1 MPIYDYECANCKRR
15 FEVVHGVHVPGPTE
29 CPLCGGGPV
38 RKAISAP
45 AVHFKGSGW
54 AKKERR
60 ASSPSSAKKDGD
72 SGTGGSDD
80 AARTTAPASTVTTER
95 QGDTTGS
102 AADKADKA
110 DKAGTVEKSNSQKGG
125 D

>member
-1 MPIYDYECANCKRR
+1 MPIYDYECANCKRL

-60 ASSPSSAKKDGD
+60 ASAPSSSKKDSDGS
-72 SGTGGSDD
+72 SGGGEE
-80 AARTTAPASTVTTER
+80 AARTSTSTSTVTTDKKS
-95 QGDTTGS
+95 DTTGS
-102 AADKADKA
+102 GGDKAEKAEKADKA
-110 DKAGTVEKSNSQKGG
+110 AVEKGG

>member
-15 FEVVHGVHVPGPTE
+15 FEVVHGVHASGPTE

-60 ASSPSSAKKDGD
+60 ASSPSTSKKDGD
-72 SGTGGSDD
+72 GGTGGSDD
-80 AARTTAPASTVTTER
+80 AARTTTPTSTVTTDR
-95 QGDTTGS
+95 KTDTTGS
-102 AADKADKA
+102 SGGDKADK
-110 DKAGTVEKSNSQKGG
+110 VEKTTSEKGG

>member
-15 FEVVHGVHVPGPTE
+15 FEVVHGVYAPGPTE

-60 ASSPSSAKKDGD
+60 ASSPSSSKKDGD
-72 SGTGGSDD
+72 GGTGSGDE
-80 AARTTAPASTVTTER
+80 ATRTAASTSTATTEKKSETSATA
-95 QGDTTGS
+95 GDT
-102 AADKADKA
+102 ANKADKA
-110 DKAGTVEKSNSQKGG
+110 APAKGG

>member
-15 FEVVHGVHVPGPTE
+15 FEVVHGVYAPGPTQ

-54 AKKERR
+54 AKKERH
-60 ASSPSSAKKDGD
+60 ASSASSSKKKDSD
-72 SGTGGSDD
+72 SGSGGSDD
-80 AARTTAPASTVTTER
+80 AARTSTSTSTVTTDKKS
-95 QGDTTGS
+95 DTTTSG
-102 AADKADKA
+102 ADKPDKTDKA
-110 DKAGTVEKSNSQKGG
+110 ASEKGG